1 MPCFPAGKGLTAF
14 AAGCENQM
22 TKRTR
27 LRDKKQFKTALGCFA
42 LLAIGTLPTL
52 FANPLEYLMGL
63 GYCLL
68 FSIGIAILLC

>member
-1 MPCFPAGKGLTAF
+1 
-14 AAGCENQM
+14 M
-22 TKRTR
+22 TKSTR